1 MFRKVSLV
9 AAAVALAAVF
19 ASAQGEQKTVKVT
32 GYVIDNM
39 CAEMHGS
46 EEEAA
51 KHPNGCALM
60 ESCQKSGFAVVVG
73 EKTYKLDAEGN
84 RLAAEVLKAE
94 KTKKGLKVDVEGT
107 VEGDT
112 LHVSK
117 LAESKAE
124 TK

>member
-19 ASAQGEQKTVKVT
+19 AYAQGEQKTLKVT
-32 GYVIDNM
+32 GHLLDNM
-39 CAEMHGS
+39 CAGMHGT
-46 EEEAA
+46 EEEAQ
-51 KHPNGCALM
+51 KHPNACALM
-60 ESCQKSGFAVVVG
+60 ENCQKSGFVVISG

-84 RLAAEVLKAE
+84 RLAVEALNAA

-112 LHVSK
+112 LHVAK
-117 LAESKAE
+117 LAEAK
-124 TK
+124 